1 MVSRGINKPHSKVA
15 NEWGFCFSPKIGQRL
30 CHQPSGIYHVLIGIW
45 TPQSNKG
52 IMMYNISFIE
62 FGVTDEPLE
71 VDETWTRTMY
81 VCLFLGGF
89 WCGTVTFVMLLA
101 IHTHCERFQTRQR
114 RGPVTTASPFWS
126 DWRSSISSRLTR
138 GDWSSTSDDE
148 VASCSSASGKTEYLR
163 AINRERDSRAIHF
176 WRPFE
181 DRSLSK
187 TSSRC
192 EPGE

>member
-1 MVSRGINKPHSKVA
+1 MVSWSINKPHSKAA

-30 CHQPSGIYHVLIGIW
+30 CHQPSGIYHVLISIW

-89 WCGTVTFVMLLA
+89 WCGTVTFIMLLA
-101 IHTHCERFQTRQR
+101 IHTHCERFKARQR
-114 RGPVTTASPFWS
+114 RGLVTTASPFWS

-148 VASCSSASGKTEYLR
+148 VASCSSASRNTKYLI
-163 AINRERDSRAIHF
+163 AINRERDSWAIHF

-181 DRSLSK
+181 DRPLSK
-187 TSSRC
+187 SSSRC